1 MGLRTAPY
9 HVLVPSFGE
18 WGFVIATRTV
28 WKAPDT
34 IALPTRFVTASTI
47 ATMRQ
52 FPPDMDRVATE
63 PNRLDNQILV
73 RTYEKEWG
81 PIQ

>member
-1 MGLRTAPY
+1 
-9 HVLVPSFGE
+9 
-18 WGFVIATRTV
+18 VIASRTP
-28 WKAPDT
+28 WKAPDS
-34 IALPTRFVTASTI
+34 IPVATRFVTAASI

-52 FPPDMDRVATE
+52 FPPDMDRLATE
-63 PNRLDNQILV
+63 INRMDNQILV